1 MQFVHEKNIE
11 IDPEL
16 EKLLPPLSKEDYQ
29 MLEQS
34 LLQNGF
40 MQYSTRIQ
48 LWCPPEEEEN
58 DNDAHPAKSYIIDGH
73 NRYRICQEHNI
84 DLPSWCFDW
93 LCFDTK
99 EEVKKYIYENQLA
112 RRNLTPIQKISI
124 AEQYRAIYEKQAKEN
139 QSLGGGD
146 KKSEDYKKS
155 VESNLTQAVGKK
167 RNPTTDEKLS
177 KIAGIKTTTY
187 KMGAKVLSSGNED
200 LKQRVLSGETSISA
214 GYKELMMNRNKKSV
228 PKEKEVITPEQ
239 KIIEFDNRMNEID
252 KEISSLRTERET
264 LMRRRSSLF
273 ESLDIPCELKYEFVE
288 CEYKY
293 LQVRHCKFYIEVSG
307 KKQILLECSVYGE
320 EMPSSTWIRHIP
332 ENYKNDFIMLW
343 KKAHK
348 EDVEWNNEQTEKMNK
363 AFKKEYK
370 DALMNDIS
378 KCKDFYKQCYKTLAK
393 SVHPDEG
400 GNVEAM
406 QCLNQLKVMWG
417 I

>member
-40 MQYSTRIQ
+40 MQHSTRIQ

-73 NRYRICQEHNI
+73 NRYKICQKHNI

-146 KKSEDYKKS
+146 KKSEDYQKS
-155 VESNLTQAVGKK
+155 VESNLTQAVDKK

-187 KMGAKVLSSGNED
+187 KMGAKVLKSDNED
-200 LKQRVLSGETSISA
+200 LKKRVLSGETSISA
-214 GYKELMMNRNKKSV
+214 GYKELMMNRNKN
-228 PKEKEVITPEQ
+228 PKPTEKESITPEQ
-239 KIIEFDNRMNEID
+239 KIIEFDNRINEID
-252 KEISSLRTERET
+252 REISSLRTERES

-288 CEYKY
+288 SVSPIDSRDC
-293 LQVRHCKFYIEVSG
+293 RFYIEIDGHRQVFV
-307 KKQILLECSVYGE
+307 ECSVLFETPFATYTSQV
-320 EMPSSTWIRHIP
+320 PQK
-332 ENYKNDFIMLW
+332 YKNDFLMLY
-343 KKAHK
+343 KKAYFEEK
-348 EDVEWNNEQTEKMNK
+348 EHYNRIFTEWYRKNERNNETRLTNDSSKD
-363 AFKKEYK
+363 KE
-370 DALMNDIS
+370 
-378 KCKDFYKQCYKTLAK
+378 FYKKCFRILAK
-393 SVHPDEG
+393 NFHPDNG
-400 GNVEAM
+400 DGNVEAM
-406 QCLNQLKVMWG
+406 QCLNQLKVIWG